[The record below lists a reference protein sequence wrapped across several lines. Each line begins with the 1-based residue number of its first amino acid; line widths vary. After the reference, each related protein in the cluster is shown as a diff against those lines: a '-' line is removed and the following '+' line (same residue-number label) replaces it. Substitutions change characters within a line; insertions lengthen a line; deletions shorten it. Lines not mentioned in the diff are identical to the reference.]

1 MQNKKLLNLAQ
12 KIKELTPHRVT
23 ISTAES
29 CTGGMVSS
37 YLTNIAGSSEYFL
50 GGVIS
55 YSNEVKIGLLSVSQN
70 TLDKFGAVSEETA
83 IEMATGSR
91 GATGSDIAVSV
102 TGIAGPGG
110 GSKEKPVGTVCFAI
124 ANNLGVR
131 SMTHHFQGSREE
143 VRESSCL
150 VALELILDEIQ
161 KIHPK

>member
-1 MQNKKLLNLAQ
+1 MQNKKLLDLAQ
-12 KIKELTPHRVT
+12 KIKEQIPPNVT

-50 GGVIS
+50 GGVVS
-55 YSNEVKIGLLSVSQN
+55 YSNEVKIKLLSISPN
-70 TLDKFGAVSEETA
+70 TLEKFGAVSEETA
-83 IEMATGSR
+83 KEMAMGSR

-124 ANNLGVR
+124 ASHSGTSSV
-131 SMTHHFQGSREE
+131 THHFQGTREE
-143 VRESSCL
+143 IRESSSL
-150 VALELILDEIQ
+150 VALELILEEIQ
-161 KIHPK
+161 NYL